1 MKQLTIVAPD
11 RPGLVARVTEVLAA
25 AGTNVESFDAGAS
38 GGTAV
43 VALTVDRYDEALRA
57 LHTAGFEPVTEDA
70 ILVRLEDRPGALAE
84 VARRFREAGIELRG
98 LRIIRTAGGQTVA
111 AIATERTAEAV
122 ALVRDILVA

>member
-1 MKQLTIVAPD
+1 MRQLTIVSPD
-11 RPGLVARVTEVLAA
+11 RPGLVAKVTEVLAA
-25 AGTNVESFDAGAS
+25 AGVNVESFDAEAT

-43 VALTVDRYDEALRA
+43 VALTVDRYDDALRA
-57 LHTAGFEPVTEDA
+57 LNNAGFEPVTEDA

-111 AIATERTAEAV
+111 AVAAERTAEAL
-122 ALVRDILVA
+122 ALVKDILVA